1 MKFWEIFLKL
11 VDFHLEN
18 KKTYLVID
26 NYKGVLREFLFD
38 EVVNIDIDNNE
49 LVSLEIFFENNRRF
63 IPITQRIPFISLKNS
78 FEFDLNINMKSLNKS
93 TISNE
98 KICLKEIIIT
108 YNEELKINPIEFYKK
123 IYNQVFLKDLSLFI
137 KKKISEGSQT
147 HSMQSKNSLEI
158 AGNRFIFNSLGG
170 KIKLNQKIKFLGL
183 YSNRN
188 TFFMLIYQ
196 AIFTIKPK
204 QIISVLYCKQ
214 KSYLLIFIYN
224 SEDCTY
230 FKQKLERK
238 KILYYIPNLE
248 EIIKLDLLNKLG
260 ERIFK
265 VFKNSL
271 LASSYHKSNFNL

>member
-1 MKFWEIFLKL
+1 MKL

-18 KKTYLVID
+18 KKTYLTID
-26 NYKGVLREFLFD
+26 NYKGVLREFLID
-38 EVVNIDIDNNE
+38 EVVNIDAYNNE

-78 FEFDLNINMKSLNKS
+78 FEFDLNINLKSLKKS
-93 TISNE
+93 TSSNE

-137 KKKISEGSQT
+137 KKKISEGSET
-147 HSMQSKNSLEI
+147 HSQRKNSLEI

-170 KIKLNQKIKFLGL
+170 KIKLNQKIKFQGL
-183 YSNRN
+183 YSKRN
-188 TFFMLIYQ
+188 MVFMMIYQ
-196 AIFTIKPK
+196 AVFTVKPK
-204 QIISVLYCKQ
+204 QIISILFCKQ
-214 KSYLLIFIYN
+214 KSYFLIFIYN

-230 FKQKLERK
+230 FKQKVANK

-248 EIIKLDLLNKLG
+248 EIIKLELLNRLG

-271 LASSYHKSNFNL
+271 LASSYQKSNFNL